1 MMRRADADGLPSLK
15 TIGLSPD
22 MRSSR
27 LHGRSLCRWSEVGA
41 DEFEP
46 RCLSSL
52 LMRSESE
59 VAVGNF
65 SWAHHWFTTGTP
77 FAYHQINASKEVSV
91 E

>member
-1 MMRRADADGLPSLK
+1 MRMGSRRSKRLDYLLICLAVDYMVVRYADG
-15 TIGLSPD
+15 
-22 MRSSR
+22 
-27 LHGRSLCRWSEVGA
+27 SEVGA

-59 VAVGNF
+59 VVVGNF